1 MELINET
8 ARRITLNLSKKE
20 KFAYMKDMLKK
31 EEYGAYF
38 HFIKILLDAP
48 LSEETRISTSSIFQ
62 TLKYCKNQIRIN
74 VGEDYE
80 DFMNEDYELL

>member
-8 ARRITLNLSKKE
+8 ARRITLNLSKEE

-38 HFIKILLDAP
+38 QFIKILLDAP
-48 LSEETRISTSSIFQ
+48 LSQGGILSVEIDKIWQEHNDN
-62 TLKYCKNQIRIN
+62 K
-74 VGEDYE
+74 
-80 DFMNEDYELL
+80 

>member
-8 ARRITLNLSKKE
+8 ARRITLNLSKEE

-38 HFIKILLDAP
+38 QFIKILLD
-48 LSEETRISTSSIFQ
+48 RQ
-62 TLKYCKNQIRIN
+62 
-74 VGEDYE
+74 
-80 DFMNEDYELL
+80 